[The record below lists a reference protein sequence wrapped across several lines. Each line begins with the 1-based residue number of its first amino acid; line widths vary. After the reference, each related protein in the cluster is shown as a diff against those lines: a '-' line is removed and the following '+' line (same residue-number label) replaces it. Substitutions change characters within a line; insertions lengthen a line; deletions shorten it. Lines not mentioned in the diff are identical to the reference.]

1 MADRVVT
8 LSELK
13 KRGTDLQESKKQFII
28 SEVQHPSYLH
38 ERLMSR
44 AFFSKSTTRRKKILE
59 KIKLRRHIQLYL

>member
-13 KRGTDLQESKKQFII
+13 KRGTDLQGSKKQFII

-38 ERLMSR
+38 ERVMRIAL
-44 AFFSKSTTRRKKILE
+44 FSKSTTR
-59 KIKLRRHIQLYL
+59 